1 MKTFELIDILFQKLG
16 IDVVFGVPGYQIMPI
31 WQNISKA
38 KIILCSHEQ
47 EASYAA
53 VGYAKKS
60 RKPVAVLTIGSPGV
74 TNCISGIAY
83 SNIDSIPLIY
93 ISGRTSIKKT
103 DCGMLQE
110 ESIVNRRFDSTS
122 ILNHITKKSV
132 CISNPLT
139 AAEQIISTM
148 EMAVQHRYGAVHIS
162 IPIDIQNADIPVNNK
177 RLHSPIML
185 SSYLEEMIPI
195 TKRPIIV
202 IGWGAWIAD
211 AYNEIYRLAEIINAP
226 VLVTSK
232 AYCCI
237 ESQNPFYLGKL
248 GYGHNFEIDSFVE
261 SYSPDSIISF
271 GATLSD
277 KDISNTILQKYLSE
291 IPIYVVTDEPVKYHR
306 NEIHY
311 ITMDMKTYLNKL
323 LSMTKKHINNS
334 QLKAKIHISRN
345 KYRLYWREKI
355 ESSDVLAQAIW
366 IISNTD
372 SIITADAGNHL
383 LNAAVLLE
391 PKKCGYF
398 FLDTGLRAMG
408 TGICS
413 AVGMALA
420 DRSNHYIAI
429 TGDGCMLM
437 NGNVMHIAFVNK
449 LPITF
454 VVFNNHALGRVRI
467 GQTIMNDYRGSDINN
482 VDFMLYGKALGM
494 QSYCFSSLIEFES
507 QLHKIIHSNR
517 PSLIEIITP
526 SDEVPIKIK
535 GSVY

>member
-202 IGWGAWIAD
+202 IGWGAWMAD

-311 ITMDMKTYLNKL
+311 ITL
-323 LSMTKKHINNS
+323 
-334 QLKAKIHISRN
+334 Q
-345 KYRLYWREKI
+345 
-355 ESSDVLAQAIW
+355 W
-366 IISNTD
+366 I
-372 SIITADAGNHL
+372 
-383 LNAAVLLE
+383 
-391 PKKCGYF
+391 
-398 FLDTGLRAMG
+398 
-408 TGICS
+408 
-413 AVGMALA
+413 
-420 DRSNHYIAI
+420 
-429 TGDGCMLM
+429 
-437 NGNVMHIAFVNK
+437 
-449 LPITF
+449 
-454 VVFNNHALGRVRI
+454 
-467 GQTIMNDYRGSDINN
+467 
-482 VDFMLYGKALGM
+482 
-494 QSYCFSSLIEFES
+494 
-507 QLHKIIHSNR
+507 
-517 PSLIEIITP
+517 
-526 SDEVPIKIK
+526 
-535 GSVY
+535 